1 MRSEKYQHAEAAMK
15 TKMNDRIKRRRSS
28 SRCSRK
34 DIWPPSSS
42 SRPRFVESDLKSAD
56 MGSGK
61 NYSQSCFLTGCASA
75 CAASAGISIGSGG
88 FSTSASE
95 KVCGWF
101 SRATTRSEVPVT
113 GSALGAGS
121 YTGVGCDSSSE
132 LSSAR
137 VVSKAT
143 SRSHVRL
150 KSSEAFRNSARPFP
164 IDLAS

>member
-1 MRSEKYQHAEAAMK
+1 M
-15 TKMNDRIKRRRSS
+15 KMNERIRRRRSS

-42 SRPRFVESDLKSAD
+42 SPPRFVESDLKSAD

-75 CAASAGISIGSGG
+75 CVASAGTSIGSGG
-88 FSTSASE
+88 VSASASE
-95 KVCGWF
+95 KVCGRF
-101 SRATTRSEVPVT
+101 SRATTSSESGVSTVT
-113 GSALGAGS
+113 DTALVAGS
-121 YTGVGCDSSSE
+121 FAGVGCDSSRE

-137 VVSKAT
+137 VDSKAT